1 MSKRERTL
9 WILFLI
15 GNVVAAYISYR
26 QRDEFAMAMTCMSI
40 GLVIVMLW
48 RRGR

>member
-26 QRDEFAMAMTCMSI
+26 AMTCMSI
-40 GLVIVMLW
+40 GLVIMLLW